1 MAKGNMLLGKARGS
15 VGDLTFSVLNSEQI
29 TRAKAKSVKNPRT
42 DAQMIQRVLMS
53 TTVHAYSG
61 MQEIVDHSFQGVP
74 YQGRSM
80 NRFNQLNVKNL
91 RALYAQ
97 IAGGDTGVPVAFN
110 ANGNKRIS
118 LAPWIMSTGSLP
130 TVGLKIDSGAGADWP
145 VAINNSQTVGIYTVD
160 SGVAIDASFG
170 STPSYADIIA
180 YFGLQAGDQLTLCAL
195 TRLISDNEAGCNF
208 KYGRFILQPNDG
220 DLSHLLTDATVANEK
235 NQGISFSYADGTLF
249 INFSDLV
256 EAGENNRT
264 FFMEACIITSRLE
277 NNAWKRSNSQMV
289 MCTDD
294 LADGGVDMET
304 AIDSYSSVQFDTNS
318 PWYLNKAGRGTTAV
332 QVTTFAGYIHQTEYC
347 LAVVD
352 GGEKKLVTST
362 GALSGKI
369 IIARPDTPSGGT
381 VGAHIDDHDFNESQN
396 ITGTSAGFPENFPCI
411 SVDNARDYEWLARQI
426 SID

>member
-1 MAKGNMLLGKARGS
+1 MLLGKARGS

-29 TRAKAKSVKNPRT
+29 SRAKAKSVKNPRT

-97 IAGGDTGVPVAFN
+97 IAGGSTDVPVMFN

-130 TVGLKIDSGAGADWP
+130 TVGLKIDSEASAAWP
-145 VAINNSQTVGIYTVD
+145 VALTNNQKVGTNNVD
-160 SGVAIDASFG
+160 FGVAIDASFE
-170 STPSYADIIA
+170 SAPSYADLIA
-180 YFGLQAGDQLTLCAL
+180 YFGLQAGDQLTLTAL
-195 TRLISDNEAGCNF
+195 TRLVSDNEAGCNF

-220 DLSHLLTDATVANEK
+220 DLSHLLTDTTVANEK

-249 INFSDLV
+249 IDFADLV
-256 EAGENNRT
+256 EAAENNRT
-264 FFMEACIITSRLE
+264 FIMATAIITSRLE

-318 PWYLNKAGRGTTAV
+318 PWYLNKAGRATTV
-332 QVTTFAGYIHQTEYC
+332 EPVGVLQPGEVGIY
-347 LAVVD
+347 VD
-352 GGEKKLVTST
+352 PRSVSSKKVLIYNNN
-362 GALSGKI
+362 GALSFVSY
-369 IIARPDTPSGGT
+369 PQ
-381 VGAHIDDHDFNESQN
+381 GATSLVLTLEDSKAYGMSIESAM
-396 ITGTSAGFPENFPCI
+396 SAGYVVAGGEVTPAAPSTQLATVKDLQI
-411 SVDNARDYEWLARQI
+411 KYATMSV
-426 SID
+426 

>member
-1 MAKGNMLLGKARGS
+1 MLLGKARGS

-53 TTVHAYSG
+53 TTVHGYSG

-130 TVGLKIDSGAGADWP
+130 TVGLKIDSEAGADWP
-145 VAINNSQTVGIYTVD
+145 VAINNSQIVGIYTVD
-160 SGVAIDASFG
+160 FGVAIDATFESA
-170 STPSYADIIA
+170 PSYADLIA
-180 YFGLQAGDQLTLCAL
+180 YFGLQAGDQLTLTAL
-195 TRLISDNEAGCNF
+195 TRLVSDNEAGCNF

-249 INFSDLV
+249 INFADLV
-256 EAGENNRT
+256 EAAENNRT
-264 FFMEACIITSRLE
+264 FIVEAAIITSRLE

-294 LADGGVDMET
+294 LADGGVDMNT

-318 PWYLNKAGRGTTAV
+318 PWYLNKAGRATTAEPV
-332 QVTTFAGYIHQTEYC
+332 GVLLSGEVGFRTVNDDEKLLVFQGSASALDVAYTQGQNTIGVTIVDDRAFGMTVSDAMTAGYI
-347 LAVVD
+347 APD
-352 GGEKKLVTST
+352 SDVTIS
-362 GALSGKI
+362 SGKPYTDVVNLVI
-369 IIARPDTPSGGT
+369 KFAKPDEGGK
-381 VGAHIDDHDFNESQN
+381 
-396 ITGTSAGFPENFPCI
+396 
-411 SVDNARDYEWLARQI
+411 
-426 SID
+426 

>member
-1 MAKGNMLLGKARGS
+1 MLLGKARGS

-97 IAGGDTGVPVAFN
+97 IAGGATGVPVVFN

-130 TVGLKIDSGAGADWP
+130 TVGLKINAEASADWP
-145 VAINNSQTVGIYTVD
+145 VAINNSQKVGIYTVD
-160 SGVAIDASFG
+160 SGVAIDASFE
-170 STPSYADIIA
+170 SAPSYADLIA
-180 YFGLQAGDQLTLCAL
+180 YFGLQAGDQLTLTAL
-195 TRLISDNEAGCNF
+195 TRLVSDNEAGCNF

-277 NNAWKRSNSQMV
+277 NNAWKRSDSQMV

-294 LADGGVDMET
+294 LADGGVDMGT

-318 PWYLNKAGRGTTAV
+318 PWYLNKAGRATTV
-332 QVTTFAGYIHQTEYC
+332 EPVTPFAGYIDQNEYC

-352 GGEKKLVTST
+352 NGVKKLVTTT
-362 GALSGKI
+362 GEIDGKI
-369 IIARPDTPSGGT
+369 IVASPNVASGGT
-381 VGAHIDDHDFNESQN
+381 VGQHIDGREFNESSN
-396 ITGTSAGFPENFPCI
+396 ITGASAGFSPDFPCI
-411 SVDNARDYEWLARQI
+411 SVAAAREYEWLARQI
-426 SID
+426 TID

>member
-1 MAKGNMLLGKARGS
+1 MLLGKARGS

-97 IAGGDTGVPVAFN
+97 IAGGATGVPVAFN

-130 TVGLKIDSGAGADWP
+130 TVGLKIDAEASAAWP
-145 VAINNSQTVGIYTVD
+145 VALTNNQTVGTDTVD
-160 SGVAIDASFG
+160 FGVAIDASFE
-170 STPSYADIIA
+170 SAPSYADLIA
-180 YFGLQAGDQLTLCAL
+180 YFGLQAGDQLTLTAL
-195 TRLISDNEAGCNF
+195 TRLVSDNEAGCNF

-220 DLSHLLTDATVANEK
+220 DLSHLLTDASVANEK

-249 INFSDLV
+249 INFADLV

-264 FFMEACIITSRLE
+264 FIMEAAIITSRLE

-318 PWYLNKAGRGTTAV
+318 PWYLNKAGRGTTAE
-332 QVTTFAGYIHQTEYC
+332 QVTTFAGYIDKSEDC

-352 GGEKKLVTST
+352 GGVKKLVTMT
-362 GALSGKI
+362 GDLNGKI
-369 IIARPDTPSGGT
+369 IIARPAIPTGGT
-381 VGAHIDDHDFNESQN
+381 VGEHMDSGDFNESSN
-396 ITGTSAGFPENFPCI
+396 ITGMSAGFEPNFPCI
-411 SVDNARDYEWLARQI
+411 SIHNVREFQWLARQI

>member
-118 LAPWIMSTGSLP
+118 LAPWVISTGSLP
-130 TVGLKIDSGAGADWP
+130 TVGLKIDSEAGADWP
-145 VAINNSQTVGIYTVD
+145 VAINNSKTVGIYTVD
-160 SGVAIDASFG
+160 SGVAIDAAFESA
-170 STPSYADIIA
+170 PSYADLIA
-180 YFGLQAGDQLTLCAL
+180 YFGLQAGDQLTLTAL
-195 TRLISDNEAGCNF
+195 TRLVSDNEAGCNF

-235 NQGISFSYADGTLF
+235 NQGISFSYASGTLF
-249 INFSDLV
+249 INFADLV
-256 EAGENNRT
+256 EASENNRT
-264 FFMEACIITSRLE
+264 FIMEACIITSRLE

-294 LADGGVDMET
+294 LADGGVDMEE

-318 PWYLNKAGRGTTAV
+318 PWYLNKAGRATTMEPIGVLQPGEVGFNVSGANRV
-332 QVTTFAGYIHQTEYC
+332 LVKN
-347 LAVVD
+347 D
-352 GGEKKLVTST
+352 GGRMSVIGYVQGSSATKL
-362 GALSGKI
+362 
-369 IIARPDTPSGGT
+369 
-381 VGAHIDDHDFNESQN
+381 N
-396 ITGTSAGFPENFPCI
+396 I
-411 SVDNARDYEWLARQI
+411 VDNRAFGMTVQNAFNNGYLENGDAAVDFVSFSDVASLVIKYATL
-426 SID
+426 

>member
-97 IAGGDTGVPVAFN
+97 IAGGSTDVPVVFN
-110 ANGNKRIS
+110 ANGNKRVS

-130 TVGLKIDSGAGADWP
+130 TVGLKIDTVASEAWP
-145 VAINNSQTVGIYTVD
+145 VAILDRFDVGGSFVD
-160 SGVAIDASFG
+160 TGVAIDASFE
-170 STPSYADIIA
+170 SAPSYADLIA
-180 YFGLQAGDQLTLCAL
+180 YFGLQAGDQLTLCAH
-195 TRLISDNEAGCNF
+195 TRLVSDNEAGCNF

-235 NQGISFSYADGTLF
+235 NQGISFRFEDGSLF
-249 INFSDLV
+249 MNFADLV
-256 EAGENNRT
+256 EAEENNRT
-264 FFMEACIITSRLE
+264 FIMEAAIITSRLE

-294 LADGGVDMET
+294 LADGGVDMES

-318 PWYLNKAGRGTTAV
+318 PWYLNKAGRGTTAEPAGV
-332 QVTTFAGYIHQTEYC
+332 LQPGEVGFVSVEGNKVLSYNDNGTAKPVAYAQGSSNRRMLIVDARAFGKTLSEAYNAGY
-347 LAVVD
+347 VVD
-352 GGEKKLVTST
+352 Q
-362 GALSGKI
+362 
-369 IIARPDTPSGGT
+369 D
-381 VGAHIDDHDFNESQN
+381 ESVIQN
-396 ITGTSAGFPENFPCI
+396 YVSYATLTDK
-411 SVDNARDYEWLARQI
+411 VVKNATMGI
-426 SID
+426 

>member
-1 MAKGNMLLGKARGS
+1 MLLGKARGS

-97 IAGGDTGVPVAFN
+97 IAGGATGVPVAFN

-130 TVGLKIDSGAGADWP
+130 TVGLKIDSEAGADWP

-160 SGVAIDASFG
+160 FGVAIDASFE
-170 STPSYADIIA
+170 SAPSYADLIA
-180 YFGLQAGDQLTLCAL
+180 YFGLQAGDQLTLTAL
-195 TRLISDNEAGCNF
+195 TRLVSDKEAGCNF
-208 KYGRFILQPNDG
+208 KYGRFILQPIDG
-220 DLSHLLTDATVANEK
+220 DLSHMLTDARVANEK
-235 NQGISFSYADGTLF
+235 NQGISFSYAGGTLF
-249 INFSDLV
+249 INFADLV

-264 FFMEACIITSRLE
+264 FMMEAAIITSRLE

-294 LADGGVDMET
+294 LADGGVDMND

-318 PWYLNKAGRGTTAV
+318 PWYLNKAGRGLGEVTNVEVGFKNHSMSGSTYRVLFVRDGETDKQLYQVNVAGNRQGLYIVNDSAFGKTV
-332 QVTTFAGYIHQTEYC
+332 Q
-347 LAVVD
+347 
-352 GGEKKLVTST
+352 K
-362 GALSGKI
+362 ALSDGDI
-369 IIARPDTPSGGT
+369 TTYGGQISPDSMSIEELST
-381 VGAHIDDHDFNESQN
+381 FNEIVN
-396 ITGTSAGFPENFPCI
+396 KE
-411 SVDNARDYEWLARQI
+411 LA
-426 SID
+426 

>member
-130 TVGLKIDSGAGADWP
+130 TVGLKIDSEAGADWP

-160 SGVAIDASFG
+160 SGVAIDAAFVSA
-170 STPSYADIIA
+170 PSYADLIA

-220 DLSHLLTDATVANEK
+220 DLSHLLTDTSVANEK
-235 NQGISFSYADGTLF
+235 NQGISFSYADGTLY
-249 INFSDLV
+249 INFADLI
-256 EAGENNRT
+256 EAAKNNRT
-264 FFMEACIITSRLE
+264 FFMEAAIITSRLE

-294 LADGGVDMET
+294 LADGGVDMEE

-318 PWYLNKAGRGTTAV
+318 PWYLNKAGRATTVEPAGVLQPGEVGFVSSEGEKVLIYNDNGTAKPVAYAQGALNSRMLIVDARAFGKTLSEAYN
-332 QVTTFAGYIHQTEYC
+332 AGY
-347 LAVVD
+347 VVY
-352 GGEKKLVTST
+352 
-362 GALSGKI
+362 
-369 IIARPDTPSGGT
+369 
-381 VGAHIDDHDFNESQN
+381 DDNNDIQ
-396 ITGTSAGFPENFPCI
+396 GFVSYATLMTKE
-411 SVDNARDYEWLARQI
+411 VKNATMSL
-426 SID
+426 

>member
-1 MAKGNMLLGKARGS
+1 MLLGKARGS

-130 TVGLKIDSGAGADWP
+130 TVGLKIDSEAGADWP
-145 VAINNSQTVGIYTVD
+145 VAVNNSQTVGIYTVD
-160 SGVAIDASFG
+160 SGVAIDAAFESA
-170 STPSYADIIA
+170 PSYADLIA

-195 TRLISDNEAGCNF
+195 TRLVSDNEAGCNF

-235 NQGISFSYADGTLF
+235 NQGVSFSYADGTLF
-249 INFSDLV
+249 INFADLV
-256 EAGENNRT
+256 EASENNRT

-294 LADGGVDMET
+294 LADGGVDMEE

-318 PWYLNKAGRGTTAV
+318 PWYLNKAGRATTIEPAGVLQPNEVGFGIVEGTSDRILVYNNASVANYVYSPQDTDRYLLKIADSRAFGMTV
-332 QVTTFAGYIHQTEYC
+332 QNARTAGYIVESGDVPQ
-347 LAVVD
+347 
-352 GGEKKLVTST
+352 
-362 GALSGKI
+362 GAAATA
-369 IIARPDTPSGGT
+369 IA
-381 VGAHIDDHDFNESQN
+381 
-396 ITGTSAGFPENFPCI
+396 
-411 SVDNARDYEWLARQI
+411 SVKDKELKFATM
-426 SID
+426 SI

>member
-1 MAKGNMLLGKARGS
+1 MLLGKARGS
-15 VGDLTFSVLNSEQI
+15 VGDLTFSVLNSEQV

-130 TVGLKIDSGAGADWP
+130 TVGLKIDSEAGADWP

-160 SGVAIDASFG
+160 SGVAIDASFE
-170 STPSYADIIA
+170 SAPSYADIIA

-195 TRLISDNEAGCNF
+195 TRLVSDNEAGCNF

-220 DLSHLLTDATVANEK
+220 DLSHLITDTSVANEK
-235 NQGISFSYADGTLF
+235 NQGITFSFKNGPLF
-249 INFSDLV
+249 INFADLY

-277 NNAWKRSNSQMV
+277 NNAWKRSNTQMV

-294 LADGGVDMET
+294 LADGGVDMEE

-318 PWYLNKAGRGTTAV
+318 PWYLNKAGRATTVEPAGVLQVGEVGFIVEGGRKMLFYNDNGTPKGIYYPQGSSAFPMFIDDNKAFGLTLQEA
-332 QVTTFAGYIHQTEYC
+332 FDAGYLGQ
-347 LAVVD
+347 LAETPVD
-352 GGEKKLVTST
+352 DRVSYST
-362 GALSGKI
+362 LLTKVIKNA
-369 IIARPDTPSGGT
+369 T
-381 VGAHIDDHDFNESQN
+381 VNS
-396 ITGTSAGFPENFPCI
+396 
-411 SVDNARDYEWLARQI
+411 
-426 SID
+426 

>member
-1 MAKGNMLLGKARGS
+1 MLLGKARGS

-130 TVGLKIDSGAGADWP
+130 TVGLKIDSEAGAAWP
-145 VAINNSQTVGIYTVD
+145 VAALNSQTVGINTVD
-160 SGVAIDASFG
+160 FGVAIDATFESA
-170 STPSYADIIA
+170 PSYADLIA
-180 YFGLQAGDQLTLCAL
+180 YFGLQAGDQLTLTAL
-195 TRLISDNEAGCNF
+195 TRLVSDNEAGCNF

-235 NQGISFSYADGTLF
+235 NQGISFSFADGTLF

-264 FFMEACIITSRLE
+264 FIMEAAIITSRLE

-318 PWYLNKAGRGTTAV
+318 PWYLNKAGRGTTESPLAV
-332 QVTTFAGYIHQTEYC
+332 GDLAYVVIGSDKFMAQRTDSVPALVLSNPTSGGTTGKKIVNDAAFGMDWEAAEDAGYITSQ
-347 LAVVD
+347 AVAQGSYGAVSP
-352 GGEKKLVTST
+352 GLV
-362 GALSGKI
+362 SGKI
-369 IIARPDTPSGGT
+369 LNNKDIT
-381 VGAHIDDHDFNESQN
+381 V
-396 ITGTSAGFPENFPCI
+396 
-411 SVDNARDYEWLARQI
+411 
-426 SID
+426 

>member
-1 MAKGNMLLGKARGS
+1 MLLGKARGS

-97 IAGGDTGVPVAFN
+97 IAGGSNDVPVVFN

-118 LAPWIMSTGSLP
+118 IAPWIMSTGSLP
-130 TVGLKIDSGAGADWP
+130 TVGLKIDAEAGAAWP
-145 VAINNSQTVGIYTVD
+145 VAFTNNQRVGTNTVD
-160 SGVAIDASFG
+160 SGVAIDAAFESA
-170 STPSYADIIA
+170 PSYADLIA
-180 YFGLQAGDQLTLCAL
+180 YFGLQAGDQLTLTAL
-195 TRLISDNEAGCNF
+195 TRLISDNETGCNF

-235 NQGISFSYADGTLF
+235 NQGISFSYADDALF
-249 INFSDLV
+249 INFSELL

-264 FFMEACIITSRLE
+264 QIFEAAIITSRLE

-289 MCTDD
+289 MCVDD

-318 PWYLNKAGRGTTAV
+318 PWYLNKAGRGTTVEPAGILQPGEV
-332 QVTTFAGYIHQTEYC
+332 GFDLTDNLTKLLVFQGDSRSSEIAYPQGQDSLGVTIVDSRAFGMTVSEAMTAGFIAPDSEFPISNGKPY
-347 LAVVD
+347 ADVVSMVI
-352 GGEKKLVTST
+352 KN
-362 GALSGKI
+362 
-369 IIARPDTPSGGT
+369 ARPKGG
-381 VGAHIDDHDFNESQN
+381 GK
-396 ITGTSAGFPENFPCI
+396 
-411 SVDNARDYEWLARQI
+411 
-426 SID
+426 

>member
-15 VGDLTFSVLNSEQI
+15 VGDLTFSVLNSEQV

-97 IAGGDTGVPVAFN
+97 IAGGSTDVPLVFN
-110 ANGNKRIS
+110 ANGNKRVS

-130 TVGLKIDSGAGADWP
+130 TVGLKIDAEAGAAWP
-145 VAINNSQTVGIYTVD
+145 VALTNNQTVGTNTVD
-160 SGVAIDASFG
+160 SGVAIDASFE
-170 STPSYADIIA
+170 SAPSYADLIA
-180 YFGLQAGDQLTLCAL
+180 YFGLQAGDQLTLTAL
-195 TRLISDNEAGCNF
+195 TRLVSDNEAGCNF
-208 KYGRFILQPNDG
+208 KYARFILQPNDG

-235 NQGISFSYADGTLF
+235 NQGVSFSYADGTLF

-294 LADGGVDMET
+294 LADGGVDMEE

-318 PWYLNKAGRGTTAV
+318 PWYLNKAGRATTVEPAGVLQPGEIGFGMQGNSRILIQGGDSDVSTVIYIEGSSNFSMNIVDNRAFGMTV
-332 QVTTFAGYIHQTEYC
+332 QSAFNAGY
-347 LAVVD
+347 VVK
-352 GGEKKLVTST
+352 GEST
-362 GALSGKI
+362 RDSGPAFSDVATKVI
-369 IIARPDTPSGGT
+369 NYATFK
-381 VGAHIDDHDFNESQN
+381 A
-396 ITGTSAGFPENFPCI
+396 
-411 SVDNARDYEWLARQI
+411 
-426 SID
+426 

>member
-1 MAKGNMLLGKARGS
+1 MLLGKARGS

-97 IAGGDTGVPVAFN
+97 IAGGSTDVPLVFN

-130 TVGLKIDSGAGADWP
+130 TVGLKIDAEAGSAWP
-145 VAINNSQTVGIYTVD
+145 VALTNSQTVGTNTVD
-160 SGVAIDASFG
+160 AGVAIDASFE
-170 STPSYADIIA
+170 SAPSYADLIA
-180 YFGLQAGDQLTLCAL
+180 YFGLQAGDQLTLTAL
-195 TRLISDNEAGCNF
+195 TRLVSDNEPGCSF

-220 DLSHLLTDATVANEK
+220 DLSHLLTDASVANEK
-235 NQGISFSYADGTLF
+235 NQGISFSFSDDTLY
-249 INFSDLV
+249 INFADLV

-264 FFMEACIITSRLE
+264 QILEAAIITSRLE

-318 PWYLNKAGRGTTAV
+318 PWYLNKAGRGTTAE
-332 QVTTFAGYIHQTEYC
+332 QITSFAGYIDQTENC
-347 LAVVD
+347 LAVVED
-352 GGEKKLVTST
+352 GVKNLVTST
-362 GALSGKI
+362 GAIDGKI
-369 IIARPDTPSGGT
+369 IIASPDVQRGGT
-381 VGAHIDDHDFNESQN
+381 VGEHIDEHDFNESNN
-396 ITGTSAGFPENFPCI
+396 ITGTSAGFPANFPCI
-411 SVDNARDYEWLARQI
+411 SVEDARNFVWIARQI

>member
-1 MAKGNMLLGKARGS
+1 MLLGKARGS

-97 IAGGDTGVPVAFN
+97 IAGGATDVPVVFN

-130 TVGLKIDSGAGADWP
+130 TVGLKIDPEAGAAWP
-145 VAINNSQTVGIYTVD
+145 VAALNSQTVGTNTVD
-160 SGVAIDASFG
+160 FGVAIDATFESA
-170 STPSYADIIA
+170 PSYADLIA
-180 YFGLQAGDQLTLCAL
+180 YFGLQAGDQLTLTAL
-195 TRLISDNEAGCNF
+195 TRLVSDNEPGCNF

-249 INFSDLV
+249 INFADLI

-264 FFMEACIITSRLE
+264 MIYEAAIITSRLE

-318 PWYLNKAGRGTTAV
+318 PWYLNKAGRATTESPLAVGDLAYVVIGSDKFIAQRTDSVPALVLSNPTSGGTTGKKIVNDAAFGMV
-332 QVTTFAGYIHQTEYC
+332 LEDAEDAGYITNQ
-347 LAVVD
+347 AVAQGSYGAV
-352 GGEKKLVTST
+352 GPGLV
-362 GALSGKI
+362 AGKI
-369 IIARPDTPSGGT
+369 LNNKDIT
-381 VGAHIDDHDFNESQN
+381 V
-396 ITGTSAGFPENFPCI
+396 
-411 SVDNARDYEWLARQI
+411 
-426 SID
+426 

>member
-1 MAKGNMLLGKARGS
+1 MLLGKARGS
-15 VGDLTFSVLNSEQI
+15 VGDLTFSVLNSQQI
-29 TRAKAKSVKNPRT
+29 IRAKAKSVKNPRT

-61 MQEIVDHSFQGVP
+61 MQEIVDHSFQGVL

-91 RALYAQ
+91 RALYTQ

-130 TVGLKIDSGAGADWP
+130 TVGLKIDPEAGADWP

-160 SGVAIDASFG
+160 TGVAIDASFG
-170 STPSYADIIA
+170 STPSYADLIA

-195 TRLISDNEAGCNF
+195 TRIVSDNEAGCNF
-208 KYGRFILQPNDG
+208 KYGRFILQPKDG
-220 DLSHLLTDATVANEK
+220 DLSHLLTDASVANEK
-235 NQGISFSYADGTLF
+235 NQGVSFSCSDGPLF

-264 FFMEACIITSRLE
+264 FFIEACIITSRLE

-294 LADGGVDMET
+294 LADGGVDMAE

-318 PWYLNKAGRGTTAV
+318 PWYLNKAGRGTTEGPIIN
-332 QVTTFAGYIHQTEYC
+332 FAGYILQTDEC
-347 LAVVD
+347 LAIVENGV
-352 GGEKKLVTST
+352 KKLVTST
-362 GALSGKI
+362 GAIDGKVF
-369 IIARPDTPSGGT
+369 IARPNIGSGKT
-381 VGAHIDDHDFNESQN
+381 VGYLVSSGQIFESDVV
-396 ITGTSAGFPENFPCI
+396 TGTSAGFSADFPCI
-411 SVDNARDYEWLARQI
+411 SVENAGNFVWTARQI

>member
-1 MAKGNMLLGKARGS
+1 MLLGKARGS

-130 TVGLKIDSGAGADWP
+130 TVGLKIDSEAGADWP

-160 SGVAIDASFG
+160 FGVAIDATFESA
-170 STPSYADIIA
+170 PSYADLIA
-180 YFGLQAGDQLTLCAL
+180 YFGLQAGDQLTLTAL
-195 TRLISDNEAGCNF
+195 TRLISDSEAGCNF

-235 NQGISFSYADGTLF
+235 NQGISFSYAGGTLY
-249 INFSDLV
+249 INFADLI
-256 EAGENNRT
+256 EAAENNRT

-294 LADGGVDMET
+294 LADGGVEMET

-318 PWYLNKAGRGTTAV
+318 PWYLNKAGRATTV
-332 QVTTFAGYIHQTEYC
+332 EPLGVLENGQVGVVLLSNGKRALVLNNAGVPKV
-347 LAVVD
+347 LARDESSQVETRIAPLYVEN
-352 GGEKKLVTST
+352 EKAFGLT
-362 GALSGKI
+362 
-369 IIARPDTPSGGT
+369 
-381 VGAHIDDHDFNESQN
+381 
-396 ITGTSAGFPENFPCI
+396 
-411 SVDNARDYEWLARQI
+411 VDNAINSGYVVIGPVNSSLQKGDVVDYTTLTSSVIKYA
-426 SID
+426 SMDA

>member
-1 MAKGNMLLGKARGS
+1 MLLGKARGS

-97 IAGGDTGVPVAFN
+97 IAGGSTDVPVVFN

-118 LAPWIMSTGSLP
+118 IAPWIMSTGSLP
-130 TVGLKIDSGAGADWP
+130 TISLKIYTEASAAWP
-145 VAINNSQTVGIYTVD
+145 IALTNNKTVGTNKVD
-160 SGVAIDASFG
+160 FGVAIDAAFESA
-170 STPSYADIIA
+170 PSYADLIA
-180 YFGLQAGDQLTLCAL
+180 YFGLQAGDQLTLTAL
-195 TRLISDNEAGCNF
+195 TRLVSDNEVGCNF

-235 NQGISFSYADGTLF
+235 NQGISFSFADGTLF
-249 INFSDLV
+249 INFADLV
-256 EAGENNRT
+256 EAAENNRT
-264 FFMEACIITSRLE
+264 FIMETAIITSRLE

-294 LADGGVDMET
+294 LADGGVGMEA

-318 PWYLNKAGRGTTAV
+318 PWYLNKAGRATTV
-332 QVTTFAGYIHQTEYC
+332 EPVTTFAGYIDKTDPC

-352 GGEKKLVTST
+352 GGEPKLVTST
-362 GALSGKI
+362 GALSGKV
-369 IIARPDTPSGGT
+369 IIARPTVQSGGT
-381 VGAHIDDHDFNESQN
+381 VGQHIDERDFNESAN

-411 SVDNARDYEWLARQI
+411 SIENARNYEWLARQI
-426 SID
+426 SII

>member
-1 MAKGNMLLGKARGS
+1 MLLGKARGS
-15 VGDLTFSVLNSEQI
+15 VGDLTYSVLNSEQV

-130 TVGLKIDSGAGADWP
+130 TVGLKIDSEAGAEWP
-145 VAINNSQTVGIYTVD
+145 VAINNSQKVGIYTVD
-160 SGVAIDASFG
+160 FGVAIDASFE
-170 STPSYADIIA
+170 SAPSYADIIA
-180 YFGLQAGDQLTLCAL
+180 YFGLQAGDQLTLTAL
-195 TRLISDNEAGCNF
+195 TRLVSDNEAGCNF

-235 NQGISFSYADGTLF
+235 NQGITFSYADGTLF
-249 INFSDLV
+249 INFADLV

-264 FFMEACIITSRLE
+264 FFMEAAIITSRLE

-294 LADGGVDMET
+294 LADGGVDMEE

-318 PWYLNKAGRGTTAV
+318 PWYLNKAGRGTTVEPTGVLQPNDVGFILGNDKKIVILNDNGAPK
-332 QVTTFAGYIHQTEYC
+332 QVAYPQGSSNYKMYIADTRAFGKTLRQAYSAGYI
-347 LAVVD
+347 AVD
-352 GGEKKLVTST
+352 DS
-362 GALSGKI
+362 
-369 IIARPDTPSGGT
+369 T
-381 VGAHIDDHDFNESQN
+381 VGSNNVLYSTVLDKI
-396 ITGTSAGFPENFPCI
+396 
-411 SVDNARDYEWLARQI
+411 VKNATMEP
-426 SID
+426 

>member
-1 MAKGNMLLGKARGS
+1 MLLGKARGS

-97 IAGGDTGVPVAFN
+97 IAGGSTDVPMVFN

-130 TVGLKIDSGAGADWP
+130 TVGLSIDSEAGAAWP
-145 VAINNSQTVGIYTVD
+145 VAKTTSQTLGQYTVD
-160 SGVAIDASFG
+160 TGVIIDASFE
-170 STPSYADIIA
+170 SAPSYADIIA

-195 TRLISDNEAGCNF
+195 TRLVSDNEAGCNF

-220 DLSHLLTDATVANEK
+220 DLSHLLTDASVANEK
-235 NQGISFSYADGTLF
+235 NQGLIFGFSDGKVA
-249 INFSDLV
+249 IAFSDLE
-256 EAGENNRT
+256 EASENNRT
-264 FFMEACIITSRLE
+264 QILEAAIITSRLE

-289 MCTDD
+289 MCVDD
-294 LADGGVDMET
+294 LADGGVDMEE

-318 PWYLNKAGRGTTAV
+318 PWYLNKAGRATTAEPV
-332 QVTTFAGYIHQTEYC
+332 GELQPGEVGFAADGLQKIVVYNDGGTIKSVAYTRGNENVGMVIADDKAFGKTLSEAYSAGYFAIGINPVAEPFVLYSTMS
-347 LAVVD
+347 
-352 GGEKKLVTST
+352 EKVLRY
-362 GALSGKI
+362 A
-369 IIARPDTPSGGT
+369 T
-381 VGAHIDDHDFNESQN
+381 V
-396 ITGTSAGFPENFPCI
+396 AG
-411 SVDNARDYEWLARQI
+411 
-426 SID
+426 

>member
-15 VGDLTFSVLNSEQI
+15 VGDLTFSVLNSEQV

-97 IAGGDTGVPVAFN
+97 IAGGDNGVPVAFN

-130 TVGLKIDSGAGADWP
+130 TVGLKIDSEAGADWP
-145 VAINNSQTVGIYTVD
+145 VAINNSQKVGIYTVD
-160 SGVAIDASFG
+160 SGVAIDASFE
-170 STPSYADIIA
+170 SAPSYADIIA

-195 TRLISDNEAGCNF
+195 TRLVSDKEAGCNF

-220 DLSHLLTDATVANEK
+220 DLTHLLTDATVANEK
-235 NQGISFSYADGTLF
+235 NQGVSFTYADGTLF
-249 INFSDLV
+249 INFADLV

-264 FFMEACIITSRLE
+264 FFMEAAIITSRLE
-277 NNAWKRSNSQMV
+277 NNAWKRSNSQLV

-294 LADGGVDMET
+294 LADGGVDMEE

-318 PWYLNKAGRGTTAV
+318 PWYLNKAGRATTVEPVGVLQNSHVGFFTDPQKGDKVVIYNNNGTKTLISYPKGSEYYVLFIENNKAFGM
-332 QVTTFAGYIHQTEYC
+332 TIEAAMSAGYVVQGSEIPEGVSSIGLATVKDKVIEYAT
-347 LAVVD
+347 L
-352 GGEKKLVTST
+352 
-362 GALSGKI
+362 
-369 IIARPDTPSGGT
+369 
-381 VGAHIDDHDFNESQN
+381 
-396 ITGTSAGFPENFPCI
+396 
-411 SVDNARDYEWLARQI
+411 
-426 SID
+426 

>member
-1 MAKGNMLLGKARGS
+1 MLLGKARGS

-42 DAQMIQRVLMS
+42 DAQMNQRVLMS

-97 IAGGDTGVPVAFN
+97 IAGGANDVPVVFN

-130 TVGLKIDSGAGADWP
+130 TVGLKIDSEASAAWP
-145 VAINNSQTVGIYTVD
+145 VAATFNQRVGINTVD
-160 SGVAIDASFG
+160 YGVAIDASFE
-170 STPSYADIIA
+170 SAPSYADLIA
-180 YFGLQAGDQLTLCAL
+180 YFGLQAGDQLTLTAL
-195 TRLISDNEAGCNF
+195 TRLVSDNEAGCNF

-220 DLSHLLTDATVANEK
+220 DLSHLLTDASVANEK
-235 NQGISFSYADGTLF
+235 NQGISFTYDKGTLF
-249 INFSDLV
+249 IDFSDLL
-256 EAGENNRT
+256 EAAANNRT
-264 FFMEACIITSRLE
+264 FIMAAAIITSRLE
-277 NNAWKRSNSQMV
+277 NNAWKRGNSQMV

-318 PWYLNKAGRGTTAV
+318 PWYLNKAGRATTVEPAGVLQPGEVGFSTSIAAGKKVVVFNDAGTIKPIRYAEGSSQYLMYIEDNRAFGLQLQPAYQSGYVVRATEAASASEPGV
-332 QVTTFAGYIHQTEYC
+332 SYAEYVTYVI
-347 LAVVD
+347 
-352 GGEKKLVTST
+352 
-362 GALSGKI
+362 
-369 IIARPDTPSGGT
+369 
-381 VGAHIDDHDFNESQN
+381 N
-396 ITGTSAGFPENFPCI
+396 
-411 SVDNARDYEWLARQI
+411 NATM
-426 SID
+426 

>member
-97 IAGGDTGVPVAFN
+97 IAGGATGVPVAFN

-130 TVGLKIDSGAGADWP
+130 TVGLKIDSEAGADWP

-160 SGVAIDASFG
+160 FGVAIDASFE
-170 STPSYADIIA
+170 SAPSYADLIA
-180 YFGLQAGDQLTLCAL
+180 YFGLQAGDQLTLTAL
-195 TRLISDNEAGCNF
+195 TRLVSDKEAGCNF
-208 KYGRFILQPNDG
+208 KYGRFILQPIDG
-220 DLSHLLTDATVANEK
+220 DLSHMLTDARVANEK
-235 NQGISFSYADGTLF
+235 NQGISFSYAGGTLF
-249 INFSDLV
+249 INFADLV

-264 FFMEACIITSRLE
+264 FMMEAAIITSRLE

-294 LADGGVDMET
+294 LADGGVDMND

-318 PWYLNKAGRGTTAV
+318 PWYLNKAGRGLGEVTNVEVGFKNHSMSGSTYRVLFVRDGETDKQLYQVNVAGNRQGLYIVNDSAFGKTV
-332 QVTTFAGYIHQTEYC
+332 Q
-347 LAVVD
+347 
-352 GGEKKLVTST
+352 K
-362 GALSGKI
+362 ALSDGDI
-369 IIARPDTPSGGT
+369 TTYGGQISPDSMSIEELST
-381 VGAHIDDHDFNESQN
+381 FNEIVN
-396 ITGTSAGFPENFPCI
+396 KE
-411 SVDNARDYEWLARQI
+411 LA
-426 SID
+426 

>member
-1 MAKGNMLLGKARGS
+1 MLLGKARGS

-130 TVGLKIDSGAGADWP
+130 TVGLKIDSEAGGDWP
-145 VAINNSQTVGIYTVD
+145 VAVNNSQTVGIYTVD
-160 SGVAIDASFG
+160 SGVAIDASFE
-170 STPSYADIIA
+170 SAPSYADLIA

-195 TRLISDNEAGCNF
+195 TRLVSDNEAGCNF

-220 DLSHLLTDATVANEK
+220 DLSHLLNDPTVANEK
-235 NQGISFSYADGTLF
+235 NQGISIAFTDGTLF
-249 INFSDLV
+249 INFVDLE

-294 LADGGVDMET
+294 LADGGVDMEE

-318 PWYLNKAGRGTTAV
+318 PWYLNKAGRATTAEPAGVLQPGEVGFVTEGGVKVLVYNDNGTIKSVSFIQGSSNYAMRIVDARAFGKTLNAAYDAGYVVYDQGTTTENGVSYATLLDKVIQNATV
-332 QVTTFAGYIHQTEYC
+332 QG
-347 LAVVD
+347 
-352 GGEKKLVTST
+352 
-362 GALSGKI
+362 
-369 IIARPDTPSGGT
+369 
-381 VGAHIDDHDFNESQN
+381 
-396 ITGTSAGFPENFPCI
+396 
-411 SVDNARDYEWLARQI
+411 
-426 SID
+426 

>member
-91 RALYAQ
+91 RALYAE

-130 TVGLKIDSGAGADWP
+130 TVGLKIDSGTGADWP
-145 VAINNSQTVGIYTVD
+145 VAVNNSQRVGIYTVD
-160 SGVAIDASFG
+160 SGVAINAAFVSA
-170 STPSYADIIA
+170 PSYADLIA

-195 TRLISDNEAGCNF
+195 TRLVSDNEAGCNF

-235 NQGISFSYADGTLF
+235 NQGISFSYAGGTLF
-249 INFSDLV
+249 INFADLV

-277 NNAWKRSNSQMV
+277 NNAWKRNNSQMI

-304 AIDSYSSVQFDTNS
+304 AINSYSSVQFDTNS
-318 PWYLNKAGRGTTAV
+318 PWYLNKAGRATSGELAKLYAYSPESRTNPILLHKEDGTTALITSDGTSSGTAYQMTENDYNLAIGQSIGSAIENLWAQAISV
-332 QVTTFAGYIHQTEYC
+332 PAGY
-347 LAVVD
+347 
-352 GGEKKLVTST
+352 T
-362 GALSGKI
+362 GDFVAADDDI
-369 IIARPDTPSGGT
+369 MFEARYKG
-381 VGAHIDDHDFNESQN
+381 V
-396 ITGTSAGFPENFPCI
+396 
-411 SVDNARDYEWLARQI
+411 L
-426 SID
+426 

>member
-1 MAKGNMLLGKARGS
+1 MLLGKARGS

-97 IAGGDTGVPVAFN
+97 IAGGSTDVPLVFN

-130 TVGLKIDSGAGADWP
+130 SVGLMINSEAGAAWP
-145 VAINNSQTVGIYTVD
+145 VALTNNHTVGPNTVD
-160 SGVAIDASFG
+160 YGVAIDATFESA
-170 STPSYADIIA
+170 PSYADLIA

-195 TRLISDNEAGCNF
+195 TRLVSDNEAGCNF

-220 DLSHLLTDATVANEK
+220 DLSHLLTDASVANEK
-235 NQGISFSYADGTLF
+235 NQGISFSFADGTLF
-249 INFSDLV
+249 INFADLI

-264 FFMEACIITSRLE
+264 FIEEATIITSRLE

-318 PWYLNKAGRGTTAV
+318 PWYLNKAGRATTAEPI
-332 QVTTFAGYIHQTEYC
+332 TTFAGYISQSENC
-347 LAVVD
+347 LAIVENGD
-352 GGEKKLVTST
+352 IKLVTST
-362 GALSGKI
+362 GAIDGKI
-369 IIARPDTPSGGT
+369 IVANPDVESGDT
-381 VGAHIDDHDFNESQN
+381 VGTLLADHQINQSN
-396 ITGTSAGFPENFPCI
+396 NVSGTSAGFPADFPCI
-411 SVDNARDYEWLARQI
+411 SVENARKFVWIAREI

>member
-1 MAKGNMLLGKARGS
+1 MLLGKARGS

-130 TVGLKIDSGAGADWP
+130 TVGLKIDSEAGADWP

-160 SGVAIDASFG
+160 SGVAIDASFE
-170 STPSYADIIA
+170 STPSYADLIA
-180 YFGLQAGDQLTLCAL
+180 YFGLQAGDQLTLTAL

-220 DLSHLLTDATVANEK
+220 DLSHLLTDESVANEK
-235 NQGISFSYADGTLF
+235 NQGISFSYADGSLF

-256 EAGENNRT
+256 EAGVNNRT
-264 FFMEACIITSRLE
+264 FFMEASIITSRLE

-318 PWYLNKAGRGTTAV
+318 PWYLNKAGRGTTVEPA
-332 QVTTFAGYIHQTEYC
+332 QLYAYSPNSRTNAILLHKEDGTTALITSNG
-347 LAVVD
+347 
-352 GGEKKLVTST
+352 TST
-362 GALSGKI
+362 GTAYQMSETDFELAIGKPIIQAINDGWVTAVSVPAGYSGEFVAASDEILDTALYKG
-369 IIARPDTPSGGT
+369 
-381 VGAHIDDHDFNESQN
+381 V
-396 ITGTSAGFPENFPCI
+396 
-411 SVDNARDYEWLARQI
+411 L
-426 SID
+426 

>member
-1 MAKGNMLLGKARGS
+1 MLLGKARGS

-97 IAGGDTGVPVAFN
+97 IAGGSTDVPLVFN
-110 ANGNKRIS
+110 ANGNKRVS

-130 TVGLKIDSGAGADWP
+130 TVGLKIDAEASAAWP
-145 VAINNSQTVGIYTVD
+145 VALTNSQKVGTNTVD
-160 SGVAIDASFG
+160 AGVAIDATFESA
-170 STPSYADIIA
+170 PSYADLIA

-195 TRLISDNEAGCNF
+195 TRLVSDNEAGCNF

-264 FFMEACIITSRLE
+264 FLMEACIISSRLE

-294 LADGGVDMET
+294 LADGGVDMEK

-318 PWYLNKAGRGTTAV
+318 PWYLNKAGRATTV
-332 QVTTFAGYIHQTEYC
+332 EPMGVLENGQVGVVVLSNGKKALVLNNAGVPKVLAQDESTQIETRLSPLYIENEKAFGLTVDSAINSGYVLIGPVNSSIQKGDIVDYTT
-347 LAVVD
+347 LA
-352 GGEKKLVTST
+352 S
-362 GALSGKI
+362 
-369 IIARPDTPSGGT
+369 
-381 VGAHIDDHDFNESQN
+381 
-396 ITGTSAGFPENFPCI
+396 
-411 SVDNARDYEWLARQI
+411 SVIKYASMDA
-426 SID
+426 

>member
-97 IAGGDTGVPVAFN
+97 IAGGNTGVPVAFN

-130 TVGLKIDSGAGADWP
+130 TVGLKIDSEAGADWP
-145 VAINNSQTVGIYTVD
+145 VAINKSKTVGIYTVD
-160 SGVAIDASFG
+160 SGVAIDASFQ
-170 STPSYADIIA
+170 SAPSYADLIA
-180 YFGLQAGDQLTLCAL
+180 YFGLQAGDQLTLTAL
-195 TRLISDNEAGCNF
+195 TRLVSDNEAGCNF

-220 DLSHLLTDATVANEK
+220 DLSHLLTDETVANEK
-235 NQGISFSYADGTLF
+235 NQGILFSFSEGTLF
-249 INFSDLV
+249 INFSDLM

-294 LADGGVDMET
+294 LAEGGVDMEE

-318 PWYLNKAGRGTTAV
+318 PWYLNKASRATTMEPAGV
-332 QVTTFAGYIHQTEYC
+332 LQPGEVGFLLEDGLKGVVYNDSGAIKPVAYTQGSSNWAMQIVDARAFGKTLNAAFDAGYVKYVEEIIVQNSVSYATM
-347 LAVVD
+347 VD
-352 GGEKKLVTST
+352 KVIQN
-362 GALSGKI
+362 A
-369 IIARPDTPSGGT
+369 T
-381 VGAHIDDHDFNESQN
+381 V
-396 ITGTSAGFPENFPCI
+396 AG
-411 SVDNARDYEWLARQI
+411 
-426 SID
+426 